1 MLETFEKLKKYNTWA
16 GERLNTGFIRKM
28 YIKKI
33 LEFSGN
39 KLIKVI
45 LGQRRVGKS
54 FIMRQ
59 IMRALIDSGTNPKN
73 IFYLNKELID
83 FDDIKNYKDLG
94 KLIDVYK
101 KELKI
106 RGKVFIFLDEVQEI
120 EGWEKIVNSLS
131 QEHKQIYEV
140 FISGSNSKMLSSELA
155 TYLSGRYVDF
165 LIFPFTYAEYIEF
178 KKTKRGKESF
188 LAYLKD
194 GGLPELFNLSS
205 EEMKEHYLSALK
217 NTILLKDVIQRY
229 KIKDS
234 QLLESLFKF
243 LVNNIGNLF
252 SINSIVNFLV
262 SQKIKTNHET
272 ISNYLGYILEAY
284 IFHEVER
291 FDIKGKNI
299 LASSKKYYLNDL
311 SFRNFL
317 SSSFDFGLGKHLENV
332 IYIHFRAQG
341 YRVFVGSLGKKEVD
355 FIIEKG
361 QIKKYIQVA
370 YSLSDEKVALR
381 EFGNL
386 EEIHDA
392 YEKIVISMDDIS
404 LGSKEGIRHICAW
417 EL

>member
-1 MLETFEKLKKYNTWA
+1 MVETFKKLKKYNIWA
-16 GERLNTGFIRKM
+16 GERLDTGFARKM
-28 YIKKI
+28 YTKKI
-33 LEFSGN
+33 LAFSGD
-39 KLIKVI
+39 KLVKVI

-59 IMRALIDSGTNPKN
+59 VMRALIDSGTNPKN
-73 IFYLNKELID
+73 IFYLNKELVD
-83 FDDIKNYKDLG
+83 FDEVKNYKDLG
-94 KLIDVYK
+94 NLIDVYK

-106 RGKVFIFLDEVQEI
+106 RGKIFIFLDEVQEI

-131 QEHKQIYEV
+131 QDHKQVYEV

-165 LIFPFTYAEYIEF
+165 LIFPFVYAEYIEF
-178 KKTKRGKESF
+178 KKIKRGKESF

-194 GGLPELFNLSS
+194 GGLPELFNLPS

-217 NTILLKDVIQRY
+217 NTILLKDIIQRY

-243 LVNNIGNLF
+243 LANNIGNLF
-252 SINSIVNFLV
+252 SVNSIVNFLT

-299 LASSKKYYLNDL
+299 LASSRKYYLNDL

-317 SSSFDFGLGKHLENV
+317 SSSFDFGLGKHLENA
-332 IYIHFRAQG
+332 IYIYFRTQG
-341 YRVFVGSLGKKEVD
+341 YRIFVGSFGKKEVD
-355 FIIEKG
+355 FIVEKG
-361 QIKKYIQVA
+361 QVKKYVQVA
-370 YSLSDEKVALR
+370 YSLSDEKVAMR

-386 EEIHDA
+386 AEIHDA